1 MTLEAPLILISE
13 DSVDLREAYVD
24 WFTFKGFRVE
34 SSADG
39 YDTLSKAR
47 ALAPQAIVMDVS
59 LPGLDGLEVARRLR
73 ADALTR
79 SIPLIAITGHGGET
93 IVARTVAA
101 GFDCYLLKPCL
112 PDRLLAEVKRLM
124 DSARS

>member
-1 MTLEAPLILISE
+1 VTEELPLILIAE

-34 SSADG
+34 AAADG
-39 YDTLSKAR
+39 HETLAKAK
-47 ALAPQAIVMDVS
+47 ALTPGAIVMDVS

-73 ADALTR
+73 ADARTR
-79 SIPLIAITGHGGET
+79 GVPLIAITGHGGEEF
-93 IVARTVAA
+93 VASTLAA

-112 PDRLLAEVKRLM
+112 PDRLLAEVRRLM
-124 DSARS
+124 EA